1 MHFYDFIQLNETEQI
16 EILWYNGEQIGRRK
30 DEEHLILLY
39 QVEGFYVEVFYHNKE
54 RVIKKYM
61 SFECTDLLEP
71 YLEKID
77 ITNVYKQIKKQP
89 KSIDQAMLQSAI
101 NRNADASASQSV
113 QKNNQEKQKF
123 NLWNKIKMILKHKD

>member
-77 ITNVYKQIKKQP
+77 ITTVYKQIKKP
-89 KSIDQAMLQSAI
+89 SKAIDQAMLQNAI
-101 NRNADASASQSV
+101 NRNTDAASQSS
-113 QKNNQEKQKF
+113 QKNDEQKQKF
-123 NLWNKIKMILKHKD
+123 NLWNKIKMILKAKE

>member
-61 SFECTDLLEP
+61 SFECTDLLEA

-77 ITNVYKQIKKQP
+77 ITTVYKQIKKQS
-89 KSIDQAMLQSAI
+89 KAIDQAMLQSAI
-101 NRNADASASQSV
+101 NRNTDTASQSS
-113 QKNNQEKQKF
+113 QKNDEQKQKF
-123 NLWNKIKMILKHKD
+123 NLWNKIRTIFTDKK

>member
-77 ITNVYKQIKKQP
+77 ITTVYKQIKKQS
-89 KSIDQAMLQSAI
+89 KAIDQAMLQSAI
-101 NRNADASASQSV
+101 NRNTDTASQSS
-113 QKNNQEKQKF
+113 QKNDEQKQKF
-123 NLWNKIKMILKHKD
+123 NLWNKIKTIFTDKK

>member
-30 DEEHLILLY
+30 DEDHLILLY

-77 ITNVYKQIKKQP
+77 LSTVYKQIKKQP
-89 KSIDQAMLQSAI
+89 KTIDQAMIQAAI
-101 NRNADASASQSV
+101 NRNNETSSV
-113 QKNNQEKQKF
+113 KSVSPEKIKK
-123 NLWNKIKMILKHKD
+123 NLWNKIKTIFSDKK

>member
-77 ITNVYKQIKKQP
+77 ITTVYKQIKKQS
-89 KSIDQAMLQSAI
+89 KAIDQAMLQSAI
-101 NRNADASASQSV
+101 NRNTDTASQSS
-113 QKNNQEKQKF
+113 QKNDEQKQKF
-123 NLWNKIKMILKHKD
+123 NLWNKIRTIFTDKK

>member
-77 ITNVYKQIKKQP
+77 ITTVYKQIKKQP
-89 KSIDQAMLQSAI
+89 KTIDQAMIEAAI
-101 NRNADASASQSV
+101 SKKKENSNSTPSNKGTNK
-113 QKNNQEKQKF
+113 KNF
-123 NLWNKIKMILKHKD
+123 WSKIKMILKHKE

>member
-77 ITNVYKQIKKQP
+77 ITTVYKQIKKQS
-89 KSIDQAMLQSAI
+89 KAIDQAMLQSAI
-101 NRNADASASQSV
+101 NRNTDTASQSS
-113 QKNNQEKQKF
+113 QKNDEQKQKF
-123 NLWNKIKMILKHKD
+123 NLWNKIRMIFTDKK